1 MHVHAGVERWSVGW
15 VSSSHPAL
23 VAGRP
28 WEGAVSEYVLT
39 IDLGTSGPK
48 TAVFKLDGSY
58 VDGEFEPVEL
68 LLGDGGAAEQRPE
81 DWWSGIVAG
90 VHRLSDRGAIP
101 AEGFAAISV
110 TSQWSGTV
118 AVGRDDEPV
127 CNSVIWMD
135 SRGAE
140 QIGRMVGGPL
150 RVQGYDPRKL
160 RRWIQLT
167 GGVPSLSGKDPVAH
181 IAWLRAERPELN
193 AATDIYLEP
202 KDWLNLRLTG
212 VRAATYDSIV
222 MTWVTDN
229 RDPSNVRYDKELLAL
244 AGIRREWMP
253 DLVPATSVVGFLTE
267 RAASELG
274 LSAGTPVIGGTPDV
288 QSAAVGSGAVRDY
301 EGHLYLG
308 TSSWLSCH
316 IPIKKTDVMRGVAS
330 LPSPLPGR
338 YFVANEQET
347 AGACM
352 NWLRDQVLY
361 HDDDLRVG
369 PAPEDVLARIDSLAS
384 TAEPGSGGAIFT
396 PWLNGERTP
405 VDDHT
410 IRAGWHNLSLR
421 TGRPELVRSVLEGVA
436 FNSRWLLDAV
446 ERFTGRPF
454 PWLNVVGGGG
464 NSAVWAQIHA
474 DVLDRPIRRVEHP
487 IRANARGAALLA
499 GVALGKVSVDELGD
513 KVKVV
518 EEHLPDRSNRST
530 YDELYRAYLSI
541 YKQNKGVHRRLN
553 RHRS

>member
-1 MHVHAGVERWSVGW
+1 MSD
-15 VSSSHPAL
+15 
-23 VAGRP
+23 
-28 WEGAVSEYVLT
+28 YVLT

-48 TAVFKLDGSY
+48 TAVFTLDGVY

-68 LLGDGGAAEQRPE
+68 LLGDIGAAEQRPA

-90 VHRLSDRGAIP
+90 MQRLHARGAVP
-101 AEGFAAISV
+101 ADGFAAVSV

-118 AVGRDDEPV
+118 AIDGAGEPV
-127 CNSVIWMD
+127 CDAVIWMD

-140 QIGRMVGGPL
+140 QIGRIVGGPL
-150 RVQGYDPRKL
+150 KVQGYDPRKL
-160 RRWIQLT
+160 RKWIQLT
-167 GGVPSLSGKDPVAH
+167 GGIPSLSGKDPVAH
-181 IAWLRAERPELN
+181 IHWLREHRPELN
-193 AATDIYLEP
+193 ASTAMYLEP
-202 KDWLNLRLTG
+202 KDWLNLKLTG

-229 RDPSNVRYDKELLAL
+229 RDLANVHYDDDLLRL
-244 AGIRREWMP
+244 AGLRREWMP
-253 DLVPATSVVGFLTE
+253 DLVPATSIIGAVTE
-267 RAASELG
+267 AAAQDLG
-274 LSAGTPVIGGTPDV
+274 IAVGTPVIGGTPDV

-316 IPIKKTDVMRGVAS
+316 IPIKKTDVLRGVAS

-338 YFVANEQET
+338 YFVADEQET

-352 NWLRDQVLY
+352 NWLRDNVLY
-361 HDDDLRVG
+361 SDDELRST
-369 PAPEDVLARIDSLAS
+369 PAPEDVLARIDRVAA
-384 TAEPGSGGAIFT
+384 TAPPGAGGVIFT

-410 IRAGWHNLSLR
+410 IRGGWHNLSLR
-421 TGRPELVRSVLEGVA
+421 TDRADMVRAVLEGVA

-446 ERFTGRPF
+446 EKFTGRPF

-464 NSAVWAQIHA
+464 SSAIWAQIHA
-474 DVLDRPIRRVEHP
+474 DVLDRPIRRIEHP

-499 GVALGKVSVDELGD
+499 GVALGKVAVEDLGA
-513 KVKVV
+513 KVTIV
-518 EEHLPDRSNRST
+518 EVHQPDPANRST
-530 YDELYRAYLSI
+530 YDELYKAYRSI
-541 YKQNKGVHRRLN
+541 YKQNKGVHRKLN
-553 RHRS
+553 RHRH

>member
-1 MHVHAGVERWSVGW
+1 M
-15 VSSSHPAL
+15 
-23 VAGRP
+23 
-28 WEGAVSEYVLT
+28 SEYVLT

-48 TAVFKLDGSY
+48 TAVFTVDGTY
-58 VDGEFEPVEL
+58 IDGEFEPVEL
-68 LLGDGGAAEQRPE
+68 LLGDNGAAEQRPQ

-90 VHRLSDRGAIP
+90 VRRLSERGALP

-118 AVGRDDEPV
+118 AVGKDDEPV
-127 CNSVIWMD
+127 CDAVIWMD
-135 SRGAE
+135 SRGSD
-140 QIGRMVGGPL
+140 QIGRIVGGPL

-181 IAWLRAERPELN
+181 IAWLRSERPELS
-193 AATDIYLEP
+193 AATEMYLEP

-229 RDPSNVRYDKELLAL
+229 RDPSNVTYDRDLLAL

-253 DLVPATSVVGFLTE
+253 DLVPATAVVGFLTE
-267 RAASELG
+267 RAARELG
-274 LSAGTPVIGGTPDV
+274 LPAGIPVIGGTPDV

-361 HDDDLRVG
+361 HDDDLSSG
-369 PAPEDVLARIDSLAS
+369 PAPADVLARIDALA
-384 TAEPGSGGAIFT
+384 AKADPGSGGAIFT

-464 NSAVWAQIHA
+464 SSAVWAQIHA
-474 DVLDRPIRRVEHP
+474 DVLDRPIRRVENP

-499 GVALGKVSVDELGD
+499 GVALGRVSVDELGD
-513 KVKVV
+513 KVNVV
-518 EEHLPDRSNRST
+518 EEHHPDRSNRAT

-553 RHRS
+553 RHRG

>member
-1 MHVHAGVERWSVGW
+1 MADH
-15 VSSSHPAL
+15 
-23 VAGRP
+23 
-28 WEGAVSEYVLT
+28 VLT

-48 TAVFKLDGSY
+48 TAVFTLDGDY
-58 VDGEFEPVEL
+58 VDGEFEPVPLRLSE
-68 LLGDGGAAEQRPE
+68 GGGAEQRPA
-81 DWWSGIVAG
+81 DWWDGIVAG
-90 VHRLSDRGAIP
+90 VRRLADRGSIP
-101 AEGFAAISV
+101 ADGFAAISV

-118 AVGRDDEPV
+118 PIDSDGEPV
-127 CNSVIWMD
+127 CDAVIWMD
-135 SRGAE
+135 SRGAPD
-140 QIGRMVGGPL
+140 IARIVGGAVK
-150 RVQGYDPRKL
+150 VQGYEPRKL
-160 RRWIQLT
+160 RRWIGLT
-167 GGVPSLSGKDPVAH
+167 GGIPSLSGKDPIAH
-181 IAWLRAERPELN
+181 IHWLRRTRPELN
-193 AATDIYLEP
+193 DRTDMYLEP

-229 RDPSNVRYDKELLAL
+229 RDPAQVRYSPELLEL

-267 RAASELG
+267 SAAADLG
-274 LSAGTPVIGGTPDV
+274 IAPGTPVVGGTPDV
-288 QSAAVGSGAVRDY
+288 QSAAVGSGAVADG

-316 IPIKKTDVMRGVAS
+316 VPYKKTDVMRGVAS

-347 AGACM
+347 AGACL

-361 HDDDLRVG
+361 SDDELRSE
-369 PAPEDVLARIDSLAS
+369 PAPEDVFERIDRVAATSP
-384 TAEPGSGGAIFT
+384 PGANGVIFA

-410 IRAGWHNLSLR
+410 IRGGWHNLSLR
-421 TGRPELVRSVLEGVA
+421 NDRADLIRSVLEGVA

-446 ERFTGRPF
+446 EKFTGEPF

-464 NSAVWAQIHA
+464 VSPLWAQIHA

-499 GVALGKVSVDELGD
+499 GVALGAVELDQLGSKVTVIETH
-513 KVKVV
+513 
-518 EEHLPDRSNRST
+518 EPNRANRET
-530 YDELYRAYLSI
+530 YDGLYRAFRSI
-541 YKQNKGVHRRLN
+541 YKQNRSIHRRLN
-553 RHRS
+553 GKQR

>member
-1 MHVHAGVERWSVGW
+1 M
-15 VSSSHPAL
+15 
-23 VAGRP
+23 
-28 WEGAVSEYVLT
+28 SEHVLT

-48 TAVFKLDGSY
+48 VAVFTTDGEY
-58 VDGEFEPVEL
+58 LDGEFEPVEL
-68 LLGDGGAAEQRPE
+68 LLGDHGAAEQRPG

-90 VHRLSDRGAIP
+90 LQRLRQRGALP
-101 AEGFAAISV
+101 EGGFAAVSV

-118 AVGRDDEPV
+118 AIDAEGEPV
-127 CNSVIWMD
+127 CDAVIWMD

-140 QIGRMVGGPL
+140 QIRRIVGGPL

-160 RRWIQLT
+160 RKWITLT
-167 GGVPSLSGKDPVAH
+167 GGVPSLSGKDPIAH
-181 IAWLRAERPELN
+181 IHWLRQHRPELSGR
-193 AATDIYLEP
+193 TQMYLEP

-212 VRAATYDSIV
+212 ERVATYDSIV

-229 RDPSNVRYDKELLAL
+229 RDPSGVCYDDELLEM
-244 AGIRREWMP
+244 AGLRRDWMP
-253 DLVPATSVVGFLTE
+253 DLVPATSIIGRVTE
-267 RAASELG
+267 RAAAELG
-274 LSAGTPVIGGTPDV
+274 IAAGTPVIGGTPDV

-316 IPIKKTDVMRGVAS
+316 IPIKKTDVLRGVAS

-352 NWLRDQVLY
+352 NWLRDNVLY
-361 HDDDLRVG
+361 SDDELRSE
-369 PAPEDVLARIDSLAS
+369 PAPEDVLARIDRVAA
-384 TAEPGSGGAIFT
+384 TAAPGAGGVIFT

-410 IRAGWHNLSLR
+410 IRGGWHNLSLR
-421 TGRPELVRSVLEGVA
+421 TDRADLVRSVLEGVA
-436 FNSRWLLDAV
+436 FNSRWLLGAV
-446 ERFTGRPF
+446 EKFTGRPF

-474 DVLDRPIRRVEHP
+474 DVMDRPIRRIEHP

-499 GVALGKVSVDELGD
+499 GVALGRVTVDELGA

-518 EEHLPDRSNRST
+518 EVHEPDPANRAV
-530 YDELYRAYLSI
+530 YDELFTAYRAI
-541 YKQNKGVHRRLN
+541 YRQNKGVHRKLN
-553 RHRS
+553 RQRS

>member
-1 MHVHAGVERWSVGW
+1 
-15 VSSSHPAL
+15 
-23 VAGRP
+23 
-28 WEGAVSEYVLT
+28 VSEHVLT

-48 TAVFKLDGSY
+48 VAVFTIDGEY
-58 VDGEFEPVEL
+58 LDGEFEPVEL
-68 LLGDGGAAEQRPE
+68 LLGDHGAAEQRPG

-90 VHRLSDRGAIP
+90 LQRLRQRGALP
-101 AEGFAAISV
+101 EGGFAAVSV

-118 AVGRDDEPV
+118 AIDADGEPV
-127 CNSVIWMD
+127 CDAVIWMD

-140 QIGRMVGGPL
+140 QIRRIVGGPL

-160 RRWIQLT
+160 RKWITLT
-167 GGVPSLSGKDPVAH
+167 GGVPSLSGKDPIAH
-181 IAWLRAERPELN
+181 IHWLRQHRPELSGR
-193 AATDIYLEP
+193 TQMYLEP

-212 VRAATYDSIV
+212 ERVATYDSIV

-229 RDPSNVRYDKELLAL
+229 RDPSGVRYDDELLEM
-244 AGIRREWMP
+244 AGLRRAWMP
-253 DLVPATSVVGFLTE
+253 DLVPATSIIGSVTE
-267 RAASELG
+267 RAAAELG
-274 LSAGTPVIGGTPDV
+274 IAAGTPVIGGTPDV

-316 IPIKKTDVMRGVAS
+316 IPVKKTDVLRGVAS

-352 NWLRDQVLY
+352 NWLRDNVLY
-361 HDDDLRVG
+361 SDDELRSE
-369 PAPEDVLARIDSLAS
+369 PAPEDVLARIDRVAA
-384 TAEPGSGGAIFT
+384 TAAPGAGGVIFT

-410 IRAGWHNLSLR
+410 IRGGWHNLSLR
-421 TGRPELVRSVLEGVA
+421 TDRADLVRAVLEGVA
-436 FNSRWLLDAV
+436 FNSRWLLGAV
-446 ERFTGRPF
+446 EKFTGRPF

-474 DVLDRPIRRVEHP
+474 DVMDRPIRRIEHP

-499 GVALGKVSVDELGD
+499 GVALGRVTVDELGA

-518 EEHLPDRSNRST
+518 EVHEPDPANRAV
-530 YDELYRAYLSI
+530 YDELFTAYRSI
-541 YKQNKGVHRRLN
+541 YRQNKGVHRKLN

>member
-1 MHVHAGVERWSVGW
+1 MRVHKRHERATGSTC
-15 VSSSHPAL
+15 P
-23 VAGRP
+23 VAC
-28 WEGAVSEYVLT
+28 GAVTANVLT

-48 TAVFKLDGSY
+48 TAVFDTDGNFL
-58 VDGEFEPVEL
+58 DGEFEPVDLHLAEH
-68 LLGDGGAAEQRPE
+68 GAAEQRPSQ
-81 DWWSGIVAG
+81 WWEGIVAG
-90 VHRLSDRGAIP
+90 VRRLHERRAVPEQI
-101 AEGFAAISV
+101 AAISV

-118 AVGRDDEPV
+118 AVDEHGDPV
-127 CNSVIWMD
+127 HDAVIWMD

-140 QIGRMVGGPL
+140 QIRSIVGGPL

-160 RRWIQLT
+160 RRWISLT

-181 IAWLRAERPELN
+181 IAWLRAAHPELHER
-193 AATDIYLEP
+193 TTMYLEP

-212 VRAATYDSIV
+212 VRAATFDSIV
-222 MTWVTDN
+222 MSWVTDN
-229 RDPSNVRYDKELLAL
+229 RDPSAVRYDARLLEM
-244 AGIRREWMP
+244 AGIERDWMP
-253 DLVPATSVVGFLTE
+253 ELVPATAVVGFLTAD
-267 RAASELG
+267 AAAQLG
-274 LSAGTPVIGGTPDV
+274 LSPGIPVIGGTPDV
-288 QSAAVGSGAVRDY
+288 QSAAVGSGAVGDH

-316 IPIKKTDVMRGVAS
+316 VPYKKTDVLRGVAS

-347 AGACM
+347 AGACL
-352 NWLRDQVLY
+352 NWLRDNVLFSS
-361 HDDDLRVG
+361 DALQSP
-369 PAPEDVLARIDSLAS
+369 PAPEDVYERLDAVAAS
-384 TAEPGSGGAIFT
+384 APPGSDGVLFT

-410 IRAGWHNLSLR
+410 IRGGWHNLSLR
-421 TGRPELVRSVLEGVA
+421 NQRADMVRAVLEGVA

-446 ERFTGRPF
+446 ERFTGTPF

-499 GVALGKVSVDELGD
+499 GLAIGEVDARSLASA
-513 KVKVV
+513 VRVV
-518 EEHLPDRSNRST
+518 EVHEPRREHR
-530 YDELYRAYLSI
+530 ELYDQAYAAYRSI
-541 YKQNKGVHRRLN
+541 YRHNRAIHRRLN